1 MHIFADPLPA
11 TVSREQLEKSSKS
24 LSIQHVVDW
33 VERHDNVKG
42 RFQFFETFAA
52 DNEFYLKV
60 GKPLC
65 SLGTV
70 GSMLAER
77 RIKAVKHEIMT
88 KKRNR
93 LLDPKGVVL
102 MRCAENLNHITNAKK
117 MLGKKVTDSL

>member
-52 DNEFYLKV
+52 DNELYLKV

-70 GSMLAER
+70 GLMLAER
-77 RIKAVKHEIMT
+77 RVKAAKHEIMT

-102 MRCAENLNHITNAKK
+102 MRVAENLNHIMNAKK
-117 MLGKKVTDSL
+117 MLGKKITDSL